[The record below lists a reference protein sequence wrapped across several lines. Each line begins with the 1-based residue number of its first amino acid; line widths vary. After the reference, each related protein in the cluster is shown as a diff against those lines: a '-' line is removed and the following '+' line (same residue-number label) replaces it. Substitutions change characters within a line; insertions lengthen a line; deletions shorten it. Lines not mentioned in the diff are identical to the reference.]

1 MGIAIES
8 QHQRCIDVD
17 YQEKGSFD
25 KEFDKVFALQVD
37 RHEILLP
44 MLRDKVKKHRG
55 SGKETW

>member
-44 MLRDKVKKHRG
+44 MLRDKV
-55 SGKETW
+55 